1 MDNLCMHL
9 TNYAINKDNPNF
21 EFNDD
26 VNRMDIG
33 HKRSLTSVLQLLRDK
48 NLNIDETWQE
58 VKSVIIKTICSSQ
71 PILSHHY
78 KSCQPDNY
86 SNNMCF
92 ELLGFDIILDE
103 KLKPYVL
110 EVNHTPSFSTDTP
123 LDTLI
128 KKNAIRDSLQLM
140 NINVKTKA
148 EIMNQRKNAL
158 QQRVLTGKK
167 VKLTPEEKQITISK
181 CQKE

>member
-1 MDNLCMHL
+1 
-9 TNYAINKDNPNF
+9 
-21 EFNDD
+21 
-26 VNRMDIG
+26 
-33 HKRSLTSVLQLLRDK
+33 
-48 NLNIDETWQE
+48 
-58 VKSVIIKTICSSQ
+58 
-71 PILSHHY
+71 
-78 KSCQPDNY
+78 
-86 SNNMCF
+86 MCF

-148 EIMNQRKNAL
+148 DIMNQRKNAL
-158 QQRVLTGKK
+158 Q
-167 VKLTPEEKQITISK
+167 
-181 CQKE
+181 